1 MRVWL
6 SWPPSRGKNGKENPI
21 KIKPGPIM
29 TDKTRFQNRIAL
41 ITGAG
46 SESGI
51 GFAAART
58 LASGARLALTS
69 TTERIVERAKTISS
83 GGSRVKGYTADLMDR
98 DQVKKLVDSVIHDFG
113 RIDILV
119 NNAGMVQVG
128 KDETFLHMT
137 ELPPTEWDESIARN
151 LNTCFNVTHA
161 ALPHMI
167 KNHYGRIVNVS
178 SVTGPLVS
186 NPGETAYSAAK
197 AAMVGM
203 SRSLAIEVARHGIT
217 VNNVAPGWIA
227 TGSSTAEERIAA
239 ENTPMGRAGTPEEV
253 GDLIAFLASDES
265 TYITGQLFVI
275 DGGNIIQEYKGPSER
290 YY

>member
-1 MRVWL
+1 
-6 SWPPSRGKNGKENPI
+6 
-21 KIKPGPIM
+21 M
-29 TDKTRFQNRIAL
+29 TEKTRFHNRIAL
-41 ITGAG
+41 VTGAG

-58 LASGARLALTS
+58 LASSGARLALTS
-69 TTERIVERAKTISS
+69 TTDRIFERAKTLSTE
-83 GGSRVKGYTADLMDR
+83 GSRARGYTADLMER
-98 DQVKKLVDSVIHDFG
+98 DQVNELVDGVMRDFG

-128 KDETFLHMT
+128 KEETFLPMAD
-137 ELPPTEWDESIARN
+137 LPPTEWDESIARN
-151 LNTCFNVTHA
+151 LHTCFNVTHA
-161 ALPHMI
+161 VLPHMI

-203 SRSLAIEVARHGIT
+203 SRSLAIEVARHGVT

-227 TGSSTAEERIAA
+227 TGSSTAQERIAA

-265 TYITGQLFVI
+265 TYITGQLVVI
-275 DGGNIIQEYKGPSER
+275 DGGNTIQEYKGPPEQ

>member
-1 MRVWL
+1 
-6 SWPPSRGKNGKENPI
+6 
-21 KIKPGPIM
+21 M
-29 TDKTRFQNRIAL
+29 TAKARFHNRTAL

-46 SESGI
+46 SDSGI

-58 LASGARLALTS
+58 LASGGARLALTS
-69 TTERIVERAKTISS
+69 TTERIYDRAKVVNADTSQ
-83 GGSRVKGYTADLMDR
+83 VKGYTADLMDR
-98 DQVKKLVDSVIHDFG
+98 DLVNELVDRVIRDFE

-128 KDETFLHMT
+128 KEETFLQMAD
-137 ELPPTEWDESIARN
+137 LSPNEWDESIARN

-161 ALPHMI
+161 VLPHMI
-167 KNHYGRIVNVS
+167 KNQYGRIVNIS

-203 SRSLAIEVARHGIT
+203 SRSLAIEVARYGIT

-239 ENTPMGRAGTPEEV
+239 VNTPMGRAGTPAEV
-253 GDLIAFLASDES
+253 GDLVAFLASDES

-275 DGGNIIQEYKGPSER
+275 DGGNTIQEYKGPPEL

>member
-1 MRVWL
+1 
-6 SWPPSRGKNGKENPI
+6 
-21 KIKPGPIM
+21 M
-29 TDKTRFQNRIAL
+29 TDKTRFQNRVVL

-46 SESGI
+46 SETGI
-51 GFAAART
+51 GFAAARA
-58 LASGARLALTS
+58 LAGGGARLALTS
-69 TTERIVERAKTISS
+69 TTDRIFERAKTLNAE
-83 GGSRVKGYTADLMDR
+83 GSRARGYTADLMDR
-98 DQVKKLVDSVIHDFG
+98 EQVAQLVDSVIRDFD

-128 KDETFLHMT
+128 KEETFLPMAD
-137 ELPPTEWDESIARN
+137 LPPTEWDESIARN
-151 LNTCFNVTHA
+151 LDTCFNITRAV
-161 ALPHMI
+161 LPDMI

-203 SRSLAIEVARHGIT
+203 SRSLAIEVARYGIT

-227 TGSSTAEERIAA
+227 TGSSTAEERVAA
-239 ENTPMGRAGTPEEV
+239 DNTPMGRAGTPAEV

-275 DGGNIIQEYKGPSER
+275 DGGNTIQEYKGPPEL